1 MADYQISQNPEFRRT
16 MTKLETDDPAHAD
29 VFNERFQTLL
39 ENDNKMWNEMHGM
52 VAITQEE
59 INALDGQPG
68 DGGSGSIT
76 GSEITTEDIDKII

>member
-1 MADYQISQNPEFRRT
+1 MADYQISQSPEFRRT

-39 ENDNKMWNEMHGM
+39 ENDNKMWNDMQGM

-59 INALDGQPG
+59 IDALDGQS
-68 DGGSGSIT
+68 GGGGGGSIT